1 MNDPVSNVQIEDVL
15 ASIRKLVSEEVRAQT
30 QPEEA
35 RKGPTAF
42 GRKGEAAPEEK
53 APAAPEKLILAP
65 HLRVAD
71 PEPGSAPERDA
82 ETAIGTADDDLSDS
96 FADAGLSF
104 APENDP
110 EDPLAEEIE
119 EAPFAEVSDEA
130 ALRGFDDAPV
140 AFDGSSWVPAYT
152 GAQRDDDLTGNA
164 AEDDVLGAQREDEEP
179 EDDVLEG
186 TEDDDDEFDFD
197 EMLASLNADHAR
209 STDFSDFGDGAA
221 EALAAAAHVDAA
233 PVEDMAD
240 DPAKDDTAED
250 EAAEDARF
258 DDLDAVL
265 SRLDFDTDPAPR
277 HDRSGLRDDI
287 EDAELV
293 EGQGDNVRSF
303 ESLFRRNE
311 TVTPVAE
318 PEPVEAEDEP
328 ATEAPEGYRF
338 VAPDADDPTQ
348 DADFLDG
355 NRTDP
360 LPEADF
366 DAMPEH
372 DALVGGAAQSPSELA
387 DPYQDDADDGSV
399 TVDEEALRELVSEIL
414 RQELQ
419 GALGERITR
428 NVRKLVRREIQRALQ
443 SKDYI

>member
-42 GRKGEAAPEEK
+42 GRKGEASREEE
-53 APAAPEKLILAP
+53 APAAAEKLILAP

-71 PEPGSAPERDA
+71 PDPASDPERDA
-82 ETAIGTADDDLSDS
+82 ESAIGADRDADGDDLSDS

-104 APENDP
+104 GR
-110 EDPLAEEIE
+110 EDHPDLFAEDEIE
-119 EAPFAEVSDEA
+119 EAPFAEISDEA

-140 AFDGSSWVPAYT
+140 AFDGSSWMPAET
-152 GAQRDDDLTGNA
+152 GAQRDDELAGDAADARALRARPEDDASEDDAFAGA
-164 AEDDVLGAQREDEEP
+164 AEDDGE
-179 EDDVLEG
+179 
-186 TEDDDDEFDFD
+186 EFDFE

-221 EALAAAAHVDAA
+221 EALAAAPHVDTT
-233 PVEDMAD
+233 PAD
-240 DPAKDDTAED
+240 DLADTPAED
-250 EAAEDARF
+250 DAAEDARF

-265 SRLDFDTDPAPR
+265 SHLDFDADPAPR
-277 HDRSGLRDDI
+277 HDRSELRDDI

-311 TVTPVAE
+311 TVTPKSE
-318 PEPVEAEDEP
+318 PEPAEAE
-328 ATEAPEGYRF
+328 EAPEGYRF

-348 DADFLDG
+348 DVDFLDDNSTG
-355 NRTDP
+355 TQ
-360 LPEADF
+360 PEADF

-372 DALVGGAAQSPSELA
+372 DALVGRAAHSRSEPA
-387 DPYQDDADDGSV
+387 DPYQDDAEDGDV
-399 TVDEEALRELVSEIL
+399 TVDEEALRELVSDIL

>member
-42 GRKGEAAPEEK
+42 GRKGEAAPEEE

-82 ETAIGTADDDLSDS
+82 ETAIGADDDDLSDS

-110 EDPLAEEIE
+110 EDPLADEIE

-140 AFDGSSWVPAYT
+140 AFHGSSWVPADT
-152 GAQRDDDLTGNA
+152 VAQRDDDLIGNA
-164 AEDDVLGAQREDEEP
+164 AEDSVLSAQPEDEEP
-179 EDDVLEG
+179 EDDVLAG
-186 TEDDDDEFDFD
+186 TAEDDDEFDFD

-221 EALAAAAHVDAA
+221 EALAAAPHVGTA
-233 PVEDMAD
+233 PAEDLAD
-240 DPAKDDTAED
+240 HAAED

-265 SRLDFDTDPAPR
+265 SHLDFDADPAPR
-277 HDRSGLRDDI
+277 HDRSELRDDI

-293 EGQGDNVRSF
+293 EGQDDNVRSF

-318 PEPVEAEDEP
+318 PESVEAEDEP

-355 NRTDP
+355 NSTDP